1 MEKKNN
7 MRAYIK
13 RQGYYYNAILGAIL
27 RHFFILKIPPQVKR
41 TRVTEERL
49 KHKVHITLH
58 LRLRNSR
65 FPVSM
70 SKLQVPQSL
79 ELNDMLEKYQR
90 PVGDKFETN
99 LKQV

>member
-41 TRVTEERL
+41 TRVRKAKTQGSHYFTPTSKEFKISCFHVQVTGTIKPGTERHAR
-49 KHKVHITLH
+49 KIPKTSW
-58 LRLRNSR
+58 R
-65 FPVSM
+65 
-70 SKLQVPQSL
+70 
-79 ELNDMLEKYQR
+79 
-90 PVGDKFETN
+90 
-99 LKQV
+99 